1 MISVT
6 WTFLLIL
13 FLLVSELKK
22 GTEIVLRIIDPPI
35 RSEMFSLDCF
45 IIMDDGCRV
54 FLKKTFS
61 KKKFWKKMTGL
72 RARKGLSLMFMPYTY
87 VCCSVKEIHY
97 WV

>member
-13 FLLVSELKK
+13 FLLDSELKK

-45 IIMDDGCRV
+45 LIIDDGCRV

-61 KKKFWKKMTGL
+61 EKIVWKKND
-72 RARKGLSLMFMPYTY
+72 
-87 VCCSVKEIHY
+87 CS
-97 WV
+97 